1 MRMDRQEKELL
12 SEISLGDASRHSDL
26 FVYLIDEDL
35 WVLASGVYR
44 AQVHQGRMVKDE
56 LGDARLEKIC
66 MSLIKKSLK
75 KRHKR
80 LFKAQQTCKIEYL
93 MEGKIQNSHL
103 EVTLVPMKDGEG
115 KINKVV
121 AFVQDIGER
130 KNLEQEL
137 RRLALT
143 DSLTNLY
150 NRQYFDQK
158 LEEELQRVRRYQM
171 ALSVIIIDLN
181 NLKYVNDHFG
191 HERGDY
197 LLKATA
203 RVVKDSVRDVDI
215 ISRHGGDEM
224 AIILPET
231 DAKQVEA
238 VVTRIRKTVKEWNQ
252 KNGDPELSLSLS
264 IGWAS
269 NSKSGCSM
277 NLVARADKM
286 MYEDK
291 RKYYAGQQIAHRKFK
306 TEFVNPQ

>member
-1 MRMDRQEKELL
+1 MDRQEKELL
-12 SEISLGDASRHSDL
+12 SETSLSDALKYSDL
-26 FVYLIDEDL
+26 FVYLIDQNL
-35 WVLASGVYR
+35 QVLASGVYQ
-44 AQVHQGRMVKDE
+44 AQANQGRMVKDG
-56 LGDARLEKIC
+56 LRDAHLEKVC
-66 MSLIKKSLK
+66 LSLIKEDLK
-75 KRHKR
+75 KCHKKV
-80 LFKAQQTCKIEYL
+80 FEAYQTYKIEHLIKRKVYKL
-93 MEGKIQNSHL
+93 HLEATFVPLKNREGK
-103 EVTLVPMKDGEG
+103 V
-115 KINKVV
+115 NKVV

-130 KNLEQEL
+130 KNLEKEL

-143 DSLTNLY
+143 DFLTNLY

-158 LEEELQRVRRYQM
+158 LEEELQRVHRYQT

-181 NLKYVNDHFG
+181 NLKYVNDHLG

-215 ISRHGGDEM
+215 VSRYGGDEM

-231 DAKQVEA
+231 DGKQVEA
-238 VVTRIRKTVKEWNQ
+238 VVTRIRKAVKEWNQ
-252 KNGDPELSLSLS
+252 KNQSAELSLSLS

-269 NSKSGCSM
+269 NGESSSM

-291 RKYYAGQQIAHRKFK
+291 RKYYAGQ
-306 TEFVNPQ
+306 